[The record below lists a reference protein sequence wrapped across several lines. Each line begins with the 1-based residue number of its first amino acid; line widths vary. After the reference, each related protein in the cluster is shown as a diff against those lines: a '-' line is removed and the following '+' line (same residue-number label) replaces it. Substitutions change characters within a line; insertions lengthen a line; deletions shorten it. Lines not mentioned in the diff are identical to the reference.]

1 MTEGAYYVWTRREFE
16 TILGEDAA
24 VAAAYWNVKKEGNVD
39 ASHDIQGELEEQV
52 EIRCRT
58 RLITECSSGG

>member
-52 EIRCRT
+52 ET
-58 RLITECSSGG
+58 GW